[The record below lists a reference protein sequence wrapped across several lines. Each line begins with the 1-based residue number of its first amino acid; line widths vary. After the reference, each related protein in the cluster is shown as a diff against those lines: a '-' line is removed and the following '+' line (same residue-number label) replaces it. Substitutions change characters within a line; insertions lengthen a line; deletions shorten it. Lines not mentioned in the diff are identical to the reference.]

1 MSRCF
6 RVCSFR
12 PNPMPEIAMSTVQQ
26 PLITAIEFERMLD
39 PTDGSKLELVRGEVI
54 VMPPPKGRHGI
65 CCSQIAWLLLNFVKP
80 KKLGWVTTNDTGVV
94 LERGPDT
101 VRGPDVAFWS
111 ITRQP
116 QMPEGDFEIPPD
128 IAIEVLSPND
138 RRPDVR
144 AKIKEYLFYS
154 VPLVWLVD
162 PETKTVMVYNGNMR
176 GLELGDD
183 DLLDG
188 GSVLPG
194 FSCKVSELFA

>member
-1 MSRCF
+1 
-6 RVCSFR
+6 
-12 PNPMPEIAMSTVQQ
+12 MSTVQQ